1 MAKQVSKIKHT
12 RSIFLFPK
20 VQLTYSLYFS
30 LSSFHLF
37 ISLFFSLFLY
47 RWFVLYNGFLNYYNT
62 EKSKGGQ
69 LLAAISLKEMK
80 DCEPLDMQTG
90 DFALVHEGDDATYSL
105 KAPNGKILSEWVDA
119 IVERI
124 EYAKSSSNTRKEEKG
139 SKKSSASSSDKSS
152 GTQKKRGGRR
162 GSVDDDDD
170 EEDAPRR
177 RRGGGGG
184 GRRSSMDDDDEDEES
199 GGKRGRS
206 IASKT
211 KPIRKNEDD
220 EEDEDLRLKP
230 KVKQQPSIKDIDEDD
245 DNGPSNKQNTLK
257 GGNNGVGSGALLA
270 SKGLG
275 GGRRTSQVDSDE
287 EATQIS
293 ISKRDE
299 NTKRKSSLDGGGG
312 VGNLAGGRRNIS
324 RVDNDSEDEAPRGAG
339 AQVSRKRTDFNNE
352 SGRNRER
359 NESPSPSAPPAPE
372 MEGWAKKKANTKMG
386 DWQARYLRLVDGIL
400 YFAEDH
406 ETTEFTNVI
415 DVSKIV
421 KVFRAPAQEGSKGV
435 DRKAF
440 VISTNFQPD
449 VLLRAADEAAAVA
462 WVSKLTEAGLHKA
475 QYGSKRN
482 KNKKNKQRVGRN
494 RGRTESDD
502 NDENN
507 IARGDSS
514 FRSEGA
520 DSDDDNDDGHP
531 PPPSW
536 YIDYNNK
543 DESRWVVATQK
554 TLNRLFEDIYK
565 TKDDDKNSGG
575 GGGGEIEEAIG
586 NDDGEKKVVISKLVK
601 ATTKACAEL
610 EDRVMELRMRE
621 RNEVIKH
628 FLQFF
633 DQMFLNELTAL
644 TTGRAAESLSGKQIL
659 QLIDCIEGYGNVR
672 KRSLGTNLQ
681 LSSQEQRPWQLL
693 LESRQFLIQCYMETM
708 GPKLHSI
715 SEKVLSKL
723 TSERDALVREVQ
735 GERLGTRS
743 PTDLF
748 TIMSEHLQ
756 IAKTGG
762 STNLQRKLLSAVMVE
777 VVFFAQTVYTDM
789 LDSWL
794 KQPDNMSVDF
804 VIAVIND
811 AGITLDHIEQLEAY
825 FADALTQESN
835 SNNQSVGVLKN
846 GNGLVKTTDEMDPF
860 ERDEA
865 EQARENLAAV
875 EQDIPRA
882 KEQLLHCAFQLT
894 GVLVDMI
901 TDDSKR
907 SFAALFSKDW
917 ETGAVVTGI
926 TELVTDYFLNTIGRR
941 LDPFFYERVCSM
953 VLAHIVEQYLLRL
966 LVPETL
972 RKDKKNPFK
981 GGFSR
986 SFKVTED
993 RLKQIA
999 HDVVEIGRCFSFMP
1013 REDLHHI
1020 LSALKT
1026 AMEMMTS
1033 DPDTLLTIMEV
1044 AIRNNPSASTQIY
1057 LALDRCV
1064 EMREDLSKKEKIDAR
1079 AEAKK
1084 VLLEVGEPPEEDDD
1098 LFSGQTGGVMHGVSM
1113 AQGME
1118 WRPAHV
1124 TIAIYKSIF
1133 PQAVKEAQVLFAGWE
1148 PRIASPRASTSIPA
1162 EEINMN
1168 AFLSGASGSPLPA
1181 ASSKS
1186 SSKSR
1191 RNLEDEDDFSS
1202 SSKSD
1207 INKGGGIE
1215 APTSSAP
1222 TKASS
1227 AFSFD
1232 SAAAKTFTNLFS
1244 VGTKASATKAAP
1256 APTPAVEPPSST
1268 SGLSFGN
1275 TSKKSEGGGRRR
1287 RGRRG
1292 DDDDD

>member
-1 MAKQVSKIKHT
+1 
-12 RSIFLFPK
+12 LD
-20 VQLTYSLYFS
+20 
-30 LSSFHLF
+30 
-37 ISLFFSLFLY
+37 
-47 RWFVLYNGFLNYYNT
+47 NGFLNYYNT

-69 LLAAISLKEMK
+69 LLAAINLKDMK

-90 DFALVHEGDDATYSL
+90 DFALVHEGDEATYSL

-124 EYAKSSSNTRKEEKG
+124 EYAKSSSSSSSSSKEKG
-139 SKKSSASSSDKSS
+139 AKKGTDKSS
-152 GTQKKRGGRR
+152 GAQKKRGGRR

-170 EEDAPRR
+170 DENDDDAPRR
-177 RRGGGGG
+177 RRGG
-184 GRRSSMDDDDEDEES
+184 RRSSMDDNDEIEGRAGAKSSKQKKAAAASSLDDDEDDFD
-199 GGKRGRS
+199 R
-206 IASKT
+206 
-211 KPIRKNEDD
+211 P
-220 EEDEDLRLKP
+220 KP
-230 KVKQQPSIKDIDEDD
+230 KVKQPSAKKFDDEDD
-245 DNGPSNKQNTLK
+245 DDIGGL
-257 GGNNGVGSGALLA
+257 GNNKRSTLRQGGAAAASLAATKGVGSRPVRA
-270 SKGLG
+270 
-275 GGRRTSQVDSDE
+275 DSDE
-287 EATQIS
+287 EVVPQPVAA
-293 ISKRDE
+293 SKRDD
-299 NTKRKSSLDGGGG
+299 NNKRKTSLDGGGG
-312 VGNLAGGRRNIS
+312 VGSLAGGRRNAS
-324 RVDNDSEDEAPRGAG
+324 RVDVDSEDEEDQRGAG
-339 AQVSRKRTDFNNE
+339 AQASRKRNDFNGGRE
-352 SGRNRER
+352 RNRER
-359 NESPSPSAPPAPE
+359 DEDDDDDDSPSASAPPAPE

-386 DWQARYLRLVDGIL
+386 DWQPRYLRLVNGIL

-449 VLLRAADEAAAVA
+449 VLLRAADESSAVA
-462 WVSKLTEAGLHKA
+462 WVSKLTEAVVHKA
-475 QYGSKRN
+475 QYGSK
-482 KNKKNKQRVGRN
+482 KSKKGKHKKGGL
-494 RGRTESDD
+494 RGRGQSAESDED
-502 NDENN
+502 NE
-507 IARGDSS
+507 RGVNES
-514 FRSEGA
+514 FRSDGA
-520 DSDDDNDDGHP
+520 DSDDDDDDGHP

-536 YIDYNNK
+536 YTDYNNK

-565 TKDDDKNSGG
+565 TKEDDKKDGSG
-575 GGGGEIEEAIG
+575 EVEEAIG
-586 NDDGEKKVVISKLVK
+586 NEEGGEKKVVISKLVR

-621 RNEVIKH
+621 RSEVIKH
-628 FLQFF
+628 FIQFF

-644 TTGRAAESLSGKQIL
+644 TSGRAAENLSGKQIL

-681 LSSQEQRPWQLL
+681 LSPQEQRPWQLL

-789 LDSWL
+789 LDLWQR
-794 KQPDNMSVDF
+794 QPDNMSVDF

-825 FADALTQESN
+825 FADALTQESSAN
-835 SNNQSVGVLKN
+835 TQSVGVLTRSGGKS
-846 GNGLVKTTDEMDPF
+846 LEEMDAF

-966 LVPETL
+966 LVPDTL

-981 GGFSR
+981 WGFSR

-1064 EMREDLSKKEKIDAR
+1064 EMREDLSKKEKADAR

-1084 VLLEVGEPPEEDDD
+1084 VLLEVGEPPAEDDD
-1098 LFSGQTGGVMHGVSM
+1098 LFSGQTGGIMHGVSM

-1133 PQAVKEAQVLFAGWE
+1133 PQAAKEAQVLFAGWE
-1148 PRIASPRASTSIPA
+1148 PRIASPRASTSAPS

-1168 AFLSGASGSPLPA
+1168 AFLTGSSGSPLPP
-1181 ASSKS
+1181 ASSK
-1186 SSKSR
+1186 SKSR
-1191 RNLEDEDDFSS
+1191 RNLDDDDDFSPTN
-1202 SSKSD
+1202 SKVET
-1207 INKGGGIE
+1207 NKGGGVE
-1215 APTSSAP
+1215 APSASVAP
-1222 TKASS
+1222 VKASS

-1232 SAAAKTFTNLFS
+1232 SAAAATKTFTNLFN
-1244 VGTKASATKAAP
+1244 VGGKSASAAKSNSAAP
-1256 APTPAVEPPSST
+1256 APAAETSSAPST

>member
-1 MAKQVSKIKHT
+1 MD
-12 RSIFLFPK
+12 
-20 VQLTYSLYFS
+20 
-30 LSSFHLF
+30 
-37 ISLFFSLFLY
+37 
-47 RWFVLYNGFLNYYNT
+47 NGFLNYYNT

-69 LLAAISLKEMK
+69 LLAAISLKDMK

-90 DFALVHEGDDATYSL
+90 DFALIHEGDEATYSL
-105 KAPNGKILSEWVDA
+105 KAPNGKVLSEWVEA

-124 EYAKSSSNTRKEEKG
+124 EYAKSSSSSSSAKG
-139 SKKSSASSSDKSS
+139 SKKGSEKSSAAH
-152 GTQKKRGGRR
+152 KKRGGRR
-162 GSVDDDDD
+162 GSVDDDNDEDNDD
-170 EEDAPRR
+170 DDAPRR
-177 RRGGGGG
+177 RRGG
-184 GRRSSMDDDDEDEES
+184 GRRSSMDDDENENGRPAAKATQQKKQLSLDDDEDEAD
-199 GGKRGRS
+199 RPR
-206 IASKT
+206 
-211 KPIRKNEDD
+211 
-220 EEDEDLRLKP
+220 P
-230 KVKQQPSIKDIDEDD
+230 KVKPSAKDIDEDED
-245 DNGPSNKQNTLK
+245 GGLGNKRSTLRQ
-257 GGNNGVGSGALLA
+257 GGASLATKAAAGAA
-270 SKGLG
+270 LG
-275 GGRRTSQVDSDE
+275 GGGRTVRADSDE
-287 EATQIS
+287 EVVAQPVVV
-293 ISKRDE
+293 SKRE
-299 NTKRKSSLDGGGG
+299 EMNKRKSSLDGGGG
-312 VGNLAGGRRNIS
+312 VGNLAGGRRNVS
-324 RVDNDSEDEAPRGAG
+324 RVDVDTEEDDDHRGAG
-339 AQVSRKRTDFNNE
+339 AQVSRKRSDLNGGRE
-352 SGRNRER
+352 RNRER
-359 NESPSPSAPPAPE
+359 DDDDSPSPSAPPAPE

-415 DVSKIV
+415 DVSKIL
-421 KVFRAPAQEGSKGV
+421 KVSRAPPAQEGGSKGS

-449 VLLRAADEAAAVA
+449 VLLRAADESSAVA
-462 WVSKLTEAGLHKA
+462 WVSKLTEAGVHKA
-475 QYGSKRN
+475 QYGSK
-482 KNKKNKQRVGRN
+482 KNKKSKNKRRGGGGG
-494 RGRTESDD
+494 RGRGQTESDD
-502 NDENN
+502 EDNDQG
-507 IARGDSS
+507 ADAS

-520 DSDDDNDDGHP
+520 DSDDDDDDGHP

-536 YIDYNNK
+536 YTDYNNK

-565 TKDDDKNSGG
+565 SKDDDKRAE
-575 GGGGEIEEAIG
+575 GEAEEAIG
-586 NDDGEKKVVISKLVK
+586 NDEGEKKVVISKLVR

-610 EDRVMELRMRE
+610 EDRVMELRMRD
-621 RNEVIKH
+621 RGEVIKH

-644 TTGRAAESLSGKQIL
+644 TSGRAAESLSGKQIL

-681 LSSQEQRPWQLL
+681 LSAQEQRPWQLL

-723 TSERDALVREVQ
+723 TSERDSLVREVQ

-789 LDSWL
+789 LDMWQR
-794 KQPDNMSVDF
+794 QPDNMSVDF

-825 FADALTQESN
+825 FADALTQESSAN
-835 SNNQSVGVLKN
+835 TQSVGVLTRSGGKSP
-846 GNGLVKTTDEMDPF
+846 DEMDAF

-966 LVPETL
+966 LVPDTL

-1064 EMREDLSKKEKIDAR
+1064 EMREDLSKKEKVDAR

-1084 VLLEVGEPPEEDDD
+1084 VLFEVGEPPEEDDD
-1098 LFSGQTGGVMHGVSM
+1098 LFSGQAGGVMHGVSM

-1133 PQAVKEAQVLFAGWE
+1133 PNAAKEAQVLFAGWE
-1148 PRIASPRASTSIPA
+1148 PRIASPRAGSSAPS

-1168 AFLSGASGSPLPA
+1168 AFLTGSSGSPLPP

-1186 SSKSR
+1186 KSK
-1191 RNLEDEDDFSS
+1191 RNLANDDDDFSPT
-1202 SSKSD
+1202 SSKAESS
-1207 INKGGGIE
+1207 KGGGVE
-1215 APTSSAP
+1215 APSASTAPAKTS
-1222 TKASS
+1222 SS

-1232 SAAAKTFTNLFS
+1232 SAAATKTFTNLFN
-1244 VGTKASATKAAP
+1244 VGGKSSAAAKTNAAAP
-1256 APTPAVEPPSST
+1256 APAADTASASSS

-1275 TSKKSEGGGRRR
+1275 TSKKTEGGGRRR